1 MRSVI
6 DILDLTTEE
15 LEDLMSTALNII
27 ARPDDYAEA
36 CRRKKLATL
45 FSSPPPAPA

>member
-15 LEDLMSTALNII
+15 LENLRATAKDII
-27 ARPDDYAEA
+27 ARPDD
-36 CRRKKLATL
+36 
-45 FSSPPPAPA
+45 